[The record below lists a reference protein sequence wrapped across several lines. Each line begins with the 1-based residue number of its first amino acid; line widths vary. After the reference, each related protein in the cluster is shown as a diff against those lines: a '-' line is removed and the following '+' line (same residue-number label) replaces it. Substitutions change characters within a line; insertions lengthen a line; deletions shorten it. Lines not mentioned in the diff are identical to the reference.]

1 MAANEPVTN
10 LANLLASGRPLVM
23 GVLNTTPDSF
33 SDGGDHLRAD
43 QALRRASEML
53 EQGADIIDIGGEST
67 RPGAQAVA
75 AEEELDRVLPVI
87 EAITAQH
94 PDAVLSVDTS
104 KAIVMRDAVAAGAT
118 LINDVNALRGP
129 DTLAAAAG
137 FNAQVCLMHMQGQPR
152 TMQQAP
158 NYDDVVREVGD
169 FLSER
174 VSACT
179 DAGIAVDRLL
189 VDPGFGFGKTL
200 AHNIALLRGLPA
212 LVQRL
217 ELPVLVGMSRKS
229 MLGTLLD
236 QPEPK
241 LRVHGGVA
249 AATAAVLWGAR
260 IVRTHDVAATRDAL
274 RVAQALIAASDDSVK
289 PS

>member
-1 MAANEPVTN
+1 MSQ
-10 LANLLASGRPLVM
+10 LAELLASGRPLVM

-33 SDGGDHLRAD
+33 SDGGDHLRVD
-43 QALRRASEML
+43 QAVRRASEML

-67 RPGAQAVA
+67 RPGAQAVEA
-75 AEEELDRVLPVI
+75 NDEIDRVLPVI
-87 EAITAQH
+87 EAVIAQH
-94 PDAVLSVDTS
+94 PDAVLSCDTS
-104 KAIVMRDAVAAGAT
+104 KAIVMRDAVAAGAA

-129 DTLAAAAG
+129 DALAAAAESKSHI
-137 FNAQVCLMHMQGQPR
+137 CLMHMQGQPR
-152 TMQQAP
+152 TMQHAP
-158 NYDDVVREVGD
+158 EYDDVLREVGD
-169 FLSER
+169 FLVER

-179 DAGIAVDRLL
+179 DAGVAANRLL

-212 LVQRL
+212 LVERL
-217 ELPVLVGMSRKS
+217 QLPLLVGMSRKS

-241 LRVHGGVA
+241 LRIHGGIA

-274 RVAQALIAASDDSVK
+274 RVAQALIAASDDTAK